1 MIGLYLH
8 VSIYPLVAKTGLLL
22 GMGCCKDGAAVSR
35 QRHIGSNR
43 GSRALPLMGAERMQ
57 HLVRASRNELSRTN
71 SRNRFCFG
79 MRSFSQLE
87 SSDRSWKDSRL
98 QDCTTKDASV
108 RGLEQHEN
116 AQPSLTEACKAANL
130 MPTPTKQTTA
140 DSFFPEAESAR
151 GYWLKPGSSC
161 GEHPVCR
168 WHCTPRSS
176 HDPAKAT
183 QAATKEHLLAILPAA
198 VKVRKKGKIETCNM
212 ISRF

>member
-1 MIGLYLH
+1 
-8 VSIYPLVAKTGLLL
+8 
-22 GMGCCKDGAAVSR
+22 
-35 QRHIGSNR
+35 
-43 GSRALPLMGAERMQ
+43 MQ

-87 SSDRSWKDSRL
+87 SSDGSWKDSRL

-130 MPTPTKQTTA
+130 MPTPTKQKTA

-198 VKVRKKGKIETCNM
+198 VKVRKKGKS
-212 ISRF
+212 SRVGLSKAKKSVKTGGKTKKTP